1 MKVSMRM
8 AALTIAARVLV
19 AQAGELPG
27 FSFDYQITGDR
38 SIAPFQVFDDGASI
52 FLQFRDPNRVPAVFV
67 RDAAGS
73 RIATAEAH
81 GNYLRISG
89 LAPRLELVSDRKTAT
104 VISMRKVASVPAPAM
119 PQTAFLP
126 QGERKSEL
134 PPTADADVR
143 KQVETLRRSVD
154 ALSDRVNAI
163 VAAATAGGPS
173 KTSVPVAAP
182 ATNATGDRNVLV
194 FEVEPG
200 QRLSEAV
207 RRFVA
212 TQRLELDWDTGGA
225 DYEIRF
231 GFRVV
236 GGSLDEVLFGVLGP
250 FKLNAVTR
258 LGNRVVA
265 VSRAA

>member
-104 VISMRKVASVPAPAM
+104 VVSS
-119 PQTAFLP
+119 F
-126 QGERKSEL
+126 
-134 PPTADADVR
+134 
-143 KQVETLRRSVD
+143 
-154 ALSDRVNAI
+154 
-163 VAAATAGGPS
+163 
-173 KTSVPVAAP
+173 
-182 ATNATGDRNVLV
+182 
-194 FEVEPG
+194 
-200 QRLSEAV
+200 
-207 RRFVA
+207 
-212 TQRLELDWDTGGA
+212 WGA
-225 DYEIRF
+225 K
-231 GFRVV
+231 
-236 GGSLDEVLFGVLGP
+236 P
-250 FKLNAVTR
+250 
-258 LGNRVVA
+258 
-265 VSRAA
+265 